1 MNVSL
6 QGKQNGLT
14 KNIHKN
20 DKRSANSVIQNK
32 KHINCRTRRNDN
44 L

>member
-20 DKRSANSVIQNK
+20 DKRSANSVIQK
-32 KHINCRTRRNDN
+32 IRYKRVKQKTYK